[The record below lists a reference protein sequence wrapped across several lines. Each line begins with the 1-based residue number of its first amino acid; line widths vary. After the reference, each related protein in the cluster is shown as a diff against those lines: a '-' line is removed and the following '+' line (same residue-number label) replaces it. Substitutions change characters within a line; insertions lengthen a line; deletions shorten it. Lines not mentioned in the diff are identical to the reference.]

1 MAQFQKITPFLW
13 FDNQAK
19 DAATYYCSLFK
30 DAKII
35 SSSELIVEFELEGMR
50 FTGLNGGP
58 RHTFT
63 EAISFLILC
72 EDQEEVDFFWD
83 HFVND
88 GGREDRCGWCKDKFG
103 LSWQVIPRR
112 FMEMM
117 KSGEPEKIK
126 KVFEVMM
133 QMRKMIVADFE
144 KAFNP

>member
-19 DAATYYCSLFK
+19 EAATYYSSLFK
-30 DAKII
+30 NSKII

-58 RHTFT
+58 RHAFT

-72 EDQEEVDFFWD
+72 EDQEEVDFFWN

-88 GGREDRCGWCKDKFG
+88 GGREDMCGWCKDKFG
-103 LSWQVIPRR
+103 LSWQVIPKR

-126 KVFEVMM
+126 RVFEVMM

-144 KAFNP
+144 KAFNA